1 MYDYASIVPLVSL
14 ALLPLS
20 ALYVVVNTLILK
32 RRMGPL
38 VESFC
43 PRFHFQFLG
52 VLLFSPALIALA
64 WYREFTSLPLFALC
78 GVGVIGFYIAVR
90 DLFVSRFTGAYRDGV
105 LWSNAMVRY
114 DDIDSLVLLDS
125 CTLVFVLRN
134 GHEKIFAAEDEEAV
148 SRLEQQV
155 KSAVPTLQ

>member
-20 ALYVVVNTLILK
+20 ALYVVANTLVLK

-64 WYREFTSLPLFALC
+64 WYREFTSLPVFDRPA
-78 GVGVIGFYIAVR
+78 ATPR
-90 DLFVSRFTGAYRDGV
+90 DRPPSSRGDPRHPRGAGGGGAHLAY
-105 LWSNAMVRY
+105 
-114 DDIDSLVLLDS
+114 
-125 CTLVFVLRN
+125 F
-134 GHEKIFAAEDEEAV
+134 
-148 SRLEQQV
+148 
-155 KSAVPTLQ
+155 